1 MELKSL
7 KIRTAFNNMFKPKR
21 SHVEREEPSKAAP
34 PAVVESPP
42 ESQDE
47 DDEPLDA
54 PSTDDEDLESRCRS
68 PLSHRA
74 LPPVPAVESDS
85 DSDEEVRRRKILDY
99 AASIEKV
106 KDCGWYWGPVS
117 GSTAE
122 KLLSRE
128 ADGSFI
134 VRDSSNEHYIFSL
147 SFKLDGSVR
156 HVRIEQDQ
164 GACLSLTSLP
174 SSSPSLLSLSLSPS
188 LPLSP

>member
-1 MELKSL
+1 MDLKSL
-7 KIRTAFNNMFKPKR
+7 KIKTAFNNIFKPKR
-21 SHVEREEPSKAAP
+21 SRRCPGDEGSVSAAE
-34 PAVVESPP
+34 AAAESP

-47 DDEPLDA
+47 DDEPLDPLFA
-54 PSTDDEDLESRCRS
+54 ADPLSTDDEDKESRSRS
-68 PLSHRA
+68 PYPHRA

-85 DSDEEVRRRKILDY
+85 ESDEDVRRRKILDY

-122 KLLSRE
+122 KLLCNE
-128 ADGSFI
+128 PEGSFI

-147 SFKLDGSVR
+147 SFKLDGCVR

-164 GACLSLTSLP
+164 GKCI
-174 SSSPSLLSLSLSPS
+174 
-188 LPLSP
+188 